1 MLEQEMKNTVGLDS
15 MYYDEAGVLRSGA
28 RSRDRDHE
36 FRSVLIADN
45 PENDA
50 LVTWCVVESNWIN
63 AWLAF
68 VHFNQFSPA
77 PGKIHNSNLITIEYD
92 ENNHQVRIP
101 KSGLEI
107 ASTSKAGHFRVV
119 RESVWKLYC
128 ELYPGSGP
136 KITVTGET
144 PEDTSTWNIDLDFY
158 NQQEAAVDDAN
169 TTSNIMQQQG
179 VTREDLHLDV
189 SGEEDHLFFSDTP
202 SDKKQKEKTDP
213 SVNFLFGDAS

>member
-1 MLEQEMKNTVGLDS
+1 
-15 MYYDEAGVLRSGA
+15 MYYDEEGVLRAGA
-28 RSRDRDHE
+28 KARDRERE

-45 PENDA
+45 PDTDA

-92 ENNHQVRIP
+92 DNNNQVRIP
-101 KSGLEI
+101 KSGLEL

-136 KITVTGET
+136 KITVSGET

-158 NQQEAAVDDAN
+158 NQQEKHEDAN
-169 TTSNIMQQQG
+169 TTANIMQQQG

-202 SDKKQKEKTDP
+202 TGKKQKEKTDP
-213 SVNFLFGDAS
+213 SVNFLFGGTS